1 VLKILAIPL
10 LMLLQQGPVTFTG
23 IEHVPGTDSLK
34 VSVRMNYELFLR
46 DYQQSVFD
54 DLDLEV
60 LRSFRPFPADLANNY
75 LNTKINIYAN
85 KKQVIGKLLKMEE
98 VEGDIRFSMLYRV
111 DRNLRIITMKNIL
124 LTGLY
129 SVVEN
134 LAIVKS
140 RNYESEIKFTSE
152 HKEETF
158 PLK

>member
-1 VLKILAIPL
+1 
-10 LMLLQQGPVTFTG
+10 MLLQQGPVTFTG

>member
-1 VLKILAIPL
+1 
-10 LMLLQQGPVTFTG
+10 
-23 IEHVPGTDSLK
+23 
-34 VSVRMNYELFLR
+34 
-46 DYQQSVFD
+46 
-54 DLDLEV
+54 
-60 LRSFRPFPADLANNY
+60 
-75 LNTKINIYAN
+75 
-85 KKQVIGKLLKMEE
+85 MEE